1 MTDIQ
6 QQIQDFIAKN
16 GVTKCPPALATGSEA
31 KRALKAHVA
40 AERRQWRRERASE
53 AAQQASGA

>member
-1 MTDIQ
+1 MTDVQ

-31 KRALKAHVA
+31 KRA
-40 AERRQWRRERASE
+40 SE

>member
-1 MTDIQ
+1 MTDHQ
-6 QQIQDFIAKN
+6 EMIQDFIAKN

-40 AERRQWRRERASE
+40 AERRNWRRERASE
-53 AAQQASGA
+53 AALSGSEA